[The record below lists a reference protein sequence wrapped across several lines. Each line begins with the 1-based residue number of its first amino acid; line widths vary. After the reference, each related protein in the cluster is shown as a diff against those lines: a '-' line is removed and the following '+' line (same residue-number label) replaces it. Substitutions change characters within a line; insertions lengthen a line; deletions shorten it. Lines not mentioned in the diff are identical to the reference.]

1 MGHLNLYFKFLIE
14 LVRKKHNTI
23 YVEFLE
29 SIYSYVEI
37 IVKAFNISNSN
48 NKFTNIVDL
57 SIKT

>member
-14 LVRKKHNTI
+14 LVCKKHNTI